1 MKIKYSQHTYSM
13 NMQWKFRLYKFHKKR
28 SNIVLFM
35 LHLKKK
41 IGVFLQIKNKDDF
54 WVWAKSGMVDGIR
67 AGVWYNDGQPLF
79 LRGYINDKQSRIMGY
94 ATMRQLRVQK
104 GI

>member
-1 MKIKYSQHTYSM
+1 MQIKYSQHTYQHAMGFFS
-13 NMQWKFRLYKFHKKR
+13 KFHTRR
-28 SNIVLFM
+28 SSVIFLRYIYKNCGCF
-35 LHLKKK
+35 
-41 IGVFLQIKNKDDF
+41 FLQIKNKDDF